1 MNIYVLLDEWSSIPL
16 DVQPFLADCINKSFF
31 AIPHFIFKIA
41 ALEYRSNFTIVMQN
55 NLHIGFEL
63 GSDISSNLDLDDYFV
78 FDKNPDSITAIFAGI
93 LSKHIKSE
101 LPEGYLDNRLRLHQH
116 SK

>member
-1 MNIYVLLDEWSSIPL
+1 MNGLLFL
-16 DVQPFLADCINKSFF
+16 YDVQPFLADCINKSFF

-78 FDKNPDSITAIFAGI
+78 FDKNPDSITAIFAGFYLNI
-93 LSKHIKSE
+93 SKVNYQRGI
-101 LPEGYLDNRLRLHQH
+101 
-116 SK
+116 

>member
-1 MNIYVLLDEWSSIPL
+1 MRYLILYL
-16 DVQPFLADCINKSFF
+16 
-31 AIPHFIFKIA
+31 KIA

-101 LPEGYLDNRLRLHQH
+101 LPEGYLDKIKVNINTASNKLFIF
-116 SK
+116 